1 MGKFYKIYMVVV
13 RLHFTQ
19 MVKITF
25 SQQNKIDLRSF
36 LTIIMFSLLG
46 THGVEKVLLST
57 VINNTFLPLTD
68 EQRNRLLSIISNERF
83 RWILLMI
90 LFEIKHLDVEFV
102 DGDVLLSI
110 NEHFTFSGFNIDEM
124 LSRLPRLLAEYEVLH
139 QYAISRRMKR
149 KRQEAY
155 DAVVRKQSI
164 EQFINALATLWKNK
178 KSATSF
184 NSFFQTLYMVAEEF
198 DSGYTNV
205 ELLKTVVIEFMMTIY
220 NSTTRSYIMKQE
232 PCEDPLTVFKEYCIE
247 RGVFSPRVPLNEV
260 IRVCFSTKEDC
271 LFGDRCSGV
280 HQDPVIHTL
289 WNSNRVFG
297 MCCPE
302 YAKTG
307 KCSNPACQF
316 PHYSGHEYYRALKQG
331 GKDSFRMRK
340 AQIDKEQEQ
349 EQKTNGKRQRT
360 D

>member
-1 MGKFYKIYMVVV
+1 MVIV

-19 MVKITF
+19 MVKRTF

-68 EQRNRLLSIISNERF
+68 EQRNLLLSMISNERF
-83 RWILLMI
+83 RWILHRMLI
-90 LFEIKHLDVEFV
+90 EVEHLDVEFV
-102 DGDVLLSI
+102 DGDVFLSI
-110 NEHFTFSGFNIDEM
+110 NEHFTFSMFNIDEM

-139 QYAISRRMKR
+139 QYAISMSIKR
-149 KRQEAY
+149 KRKEAY

-164 EQFINALATLWKNK
+164 EQFINALATLRKNK
-178 KSATSF
+178 KNATSF

-220 NSTTRSYIMKQE
+220 NSTTLSYIMKQE
-232 PCEDPLTVFKEYCIE
+232 HCEDPLTVFKEYCIE

-260 IRVCFSTKEDC
+260 IRVCSSTKEDC

-280 HQDPVIHTL
+280 HQDPSVDTQ
-289 WNSNRVFG
+289 WDSKRVFG

-307 KCSNPACQF
+307 KCSSQACQF
-316 PHYSGHEYYRALKQG
+316 PHYSGHEYYRASKHG
-331 GKDSFRMRK
+331 GNDSFRMRK
-340 AQIDKEQEQ
+340 ALIDKEQEQEQ

-360 D
+360 E